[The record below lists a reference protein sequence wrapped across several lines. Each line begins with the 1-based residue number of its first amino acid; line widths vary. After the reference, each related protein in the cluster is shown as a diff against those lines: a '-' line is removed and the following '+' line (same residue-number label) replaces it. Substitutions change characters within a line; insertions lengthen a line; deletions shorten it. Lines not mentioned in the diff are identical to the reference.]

1 MVAISLAIQLLGL
14 ILLVMGFRS
23 TNRNMLLGA
32 ALLLWFGAGSV
43 EFIQGFL
50 DGWHVGAAHA

>member
-1 MVAISLAIQLLGL
+1 MVAISLVIQLLGL

-32 ALLLWFGAGSV
+32 ALLLWFGAGYFDFV
-43 EFIQGFL
+43 NGFIG
-50 DGWHVGAAHA
+50 GVSAAAPGA